1 VNFIG
6 AAWSEGPL
14 LLELHRLSLGG
25 PAYTPPAEL
34 SAYDY
39 GPVYVVVL
47 NGLRAIVGQPVDLA
61 VFRLLTIALG
71 VLAMFPVG
79 VAAAAVARRAGSR
92 SRPVLLAAAAAG
104 GLLGLD
110 VLAHNL
116 TFEKVHPDNLVFV
129 LVAGAVAVHFAIA
142 ARMVRP
148 RFAWAIVICG
158 VAGAFTKQNAG
169 AVAPLLLAGLA
180 AAGTITWRRFSL
192 HVVTYAALVAGCVLA
207 MPQAMRAWTVWIP
220 LAHRYQ
226 FTAEKFSDA
235 AAALTTGGP
244 YLCGTIIVTLFVLA
258 VLSRRAG
265 NRALW
270 IDAAALAA
278 VVSAALPAYF
288 KELGI
293 FNNLTILAAATAPYT
308 GAAVGLLYAWARE
321 AGGLR
326 AVMLMLLLG
335 TLLTASLAR
344 FDDRSAPAIGL
355 AEQRNVARMEALAD
369 ALCAGNRTVFV
380 YAPLSEFFRCR
391 SARFALSAS
400 LTELRLAFP
409 RYDAGPTVFD
419 RPVDTDFFVG
429 PDIPDPPDPWLAG
442 YHRIDPPITGNAT
455 AAHNLHVVVYERN
468 R

>member
-14 LLELHRLSLGG
+14 LLELHRLSLGE
-25 PAYTPPAEL
+25 PAYTPPAQL

-39 GPVYVVVL
+39 GPVYVAVL

-71 VLAMFPVG
+71 GLALFPVG
-79 VAAAAVARRAGSR
+79 FAAAAVAWRAGGR
-92 SRPVLLAAAAAG
+92 TRPVLLAAAAAG

-116 TFEKVHPDNLVFV
+116 TFEKVHPDNLAFV
-129 LVAGAVAVHFAIA
+129 LVASAVAVHFAIA
-142 ARMVRP
+142 ARMVQL
-148 RFAWAIVICG
+148 RFAWAIVVCG
-158 VAGAFTKQNAG
+158 VAVAFTKQNAG

-180 AAGTITWRRFSL
+180 AAGTISWRRFSL
-192 HVVTYAALVAGCVLA
+192 YVVTYAALVAGGIVA
-207 MPQAMRAWTVWIP
+207 MPAAMRAWTVWIP

-226 FTAEKFSDA
+226 FSAEKFSGA
-235 AAALTTGGP
+235 AAALTIGGP
-244 YLCGTIIVTLFVLA
+244 SLGGTIVVTVFVLA

-278 VVSAALPAYF
+278 VASAALPAYF

-293 FNNLTILAAATAPYT
+293 FNNLTILAAATTPYA
-308 GAAVGLLYAWARE
+308 GAAIGLLYALARG
-321 AGGLR
+321 AGGVR
-326 AVMLMLLLG
+326 ATMLMLILG
-335 TLLTASLAR
+335 ALLTASLAR

-355 AEQRNVARMEALAD
+355 AEQHNVARMEALAD
-369 ALCAGNRTVFV
+369 GLCAGNRTVLV

-409 RYDAGPTVFD
+409 RYDPGPTVFD
-419 RPVDTDFFVG
+419 RPIVTDFFVG
-429 PDIPDPPDPWLAG
+429 PEIPDPPDPWLVG
-442 YHRIDPPITGNAT
+442 YHRIDPSIPGTAT
-455 AAHNLHVVVYERN
+455 TTHSLHLAVYERN